1 MEIKL
6 ELGIIDGGKEKAN
19 KTRTRALAGGKEKEI
34 KLELIEIIAG
44 GREKGNKA
52 SIRSVS

>member
-19 KTRTRALAGGKEKEI
+19 KTRTRALAGGREKEI
-34 KLELIEIIAG
+34 KLELEL
-44 GREKGNKA
+44 
-52 SIRSVS
+52 